1 MIAYNAE
8 SVIIPTIRSN
18 GVLLAQIAP
27 QGGRITG
34 SSSVMKLDGWNWEDA
49 VLKADDGIHLN
60 WPPYFVQTGWWAEPG
75 DIKKTEE
82 YDMQCQELETF

>member
-1 MIAYNAE
+1 M
-8 SVIIPTIRSN
+8 PK
-18 GVLLAQIAP
+18 VLLSLPLEAMGFI
-27 QGGRITG
+27 G
-34 SSSVMKLDGWNWEDA
+34 SDSTTRRTHYGKLLSDEIRRLELEDT

-82 YDMQCQELETF
+82 YDMQCQEMEVTL